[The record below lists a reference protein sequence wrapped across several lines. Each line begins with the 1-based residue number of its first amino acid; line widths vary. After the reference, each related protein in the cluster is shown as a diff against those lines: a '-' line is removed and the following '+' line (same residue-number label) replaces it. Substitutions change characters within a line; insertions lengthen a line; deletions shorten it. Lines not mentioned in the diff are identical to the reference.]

1 VLRYEESRNTLHP
14 EVYVFVEDKV
24 RSEASLCPEAVVY
37 VVDDDESI
45 RIGLSGLLR
54 SAGMQV
60 HAFDSPDEF
69 LATEIRDVPGC
80 LILDVRLRCVNGL
93 MLQREKL
100 RERIRIPVIFLT
112 AYGDMEMSVQAMK
125 AGAFDFLT
133 KPYRDQ
139 HMLDTVVKALS
150 VDAERRDR
158 ERLVAD
164 IQSKFE
170 LLSSRERE
178 VVLLVAKGMMNK
190 QIADR
195 MCLSEVTVKVYRSQ
209 ALRKLEAHS
218 VPDLI
223 RKLHQISVSR
233 R

>member
-1 VLRYEESRNTLHP
+1 
-14 EVYVFVEDKV
+14 V
-24 RSEASLCPEAVVY
+24 RLEASLCPEAVVY

-54 SAGMQV
+54 SAGMRV
-60 HAFDSPDEF
+60 YAFDSPDEF
-69 LATEIRDVPGC
+69 LATEIREVPGC

-133 KPYRDQ
+133 KPYSDQ
-139 HMLDTVVKALS
+139 HILDTVVKALII
-150 VDAERRDR
+150 DAERRDR

-170 LLSSRERE
+170 LLSSREKE

-195 MCLSEVTVKVYRSQ
+195 MCLSEVTIKVYRSQ

-233 R
+233 Q

>member
-1 VLRYEESRNTLHP
+1 
-14 EVYVFVEDKV
+14 V

-54 SAGMQV
+54 SAGMRV

-139 HMLDTVVKALS
+139 HMLDTVVKALTA
-150 VDAERRDR
+150 DAERRDR

-178 VVLLVAKGMMNK
+178 VVLLVANGMMNK

-223 RKLHQISVSR
+223 RKLHQISASR
-233 R
+233 Q

>member
-1 VLRYEESRNTLHP
+1 
-14 EVYVFVEDKV
+14 
-24 RSEASLCPEAVVY
+24 
-37 VVDDDESI
+37 
-45 RIGLSGLLR
+45 
-54 SAGMQV
+54 
-60 HAFDSPDEF
+60 
-69 LATEIRDVPGC
+69 
-80 LILDVRLRCVNGL
+80 
-93 MLQREKL
+93 
-100 RERIRIPVIFLT
+100 
-112 AYGDMEMSVQAMK
+112 MEMSVQAMK

-139 HMLDTVVKALS
+139 HMLDTVAKALT
-150 VDAERRDR
+150 VDAERRNR

-223 RKLHQISVSR
+223 RKLHQLSVSR
-233 R
+233 Q